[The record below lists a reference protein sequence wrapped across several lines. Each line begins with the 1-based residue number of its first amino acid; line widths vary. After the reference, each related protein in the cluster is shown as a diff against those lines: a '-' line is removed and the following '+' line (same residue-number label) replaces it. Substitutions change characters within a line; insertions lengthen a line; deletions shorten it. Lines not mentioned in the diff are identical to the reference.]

1 MNSLYS
7 GPMHPMYYYVPSV
20 PMEPMRGPARYI
32 QNQPTPSPV
41 LSPEAVELR
50 SKILTQVEYY
60 FR

>member
-1 MNSLYS
+1 
-7 GPMHPMYYYVPSV
+7 MHPMYYYVPSV